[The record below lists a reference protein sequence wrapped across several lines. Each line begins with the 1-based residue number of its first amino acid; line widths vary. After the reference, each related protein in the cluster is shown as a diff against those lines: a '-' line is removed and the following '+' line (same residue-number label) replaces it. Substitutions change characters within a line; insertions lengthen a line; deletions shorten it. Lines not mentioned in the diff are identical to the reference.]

1 MNGKGNI
8 QATEL
13 YKRVEDALIYPCPYS
28 DNFRADEWRAELYT
42 DIERVYNTLN
52 PFKDNDNL
60 ISEALRFYGKYGRRY
75 KLGPDYWKRIQE
87 YAKYNRLKDALNT
100 KKPVINICTY
110 KASSIVKQWQLIW
123 YDSPHSRHTHT
134 EKHFILP
141 KLSNPNLER
150 KYPEKPLKEL
160 HYIGPYL
167 ITEWPGVGNK
177 RKYTDQTPG
186 YSTVIDS
193 LLCAIEGKLGEM
205 RFNTPIPQYTRSK
218 NVNGIADKA
227 RPFYLWLRENAAF
240 KDAGTTKD
248 FVIDLIGLPEELK
261 ERERFLNRIS
271 APRTTNQ

>member
-8 QATEL
+8 QDEL

-28 DNFRADEWRAELYT
+28 DIFRADEWRAELYT
-42 DIERVYNTLN
+42 DIERVYNTLK

-60 ISEALRFYGKYGRRY
+60 ISEALRFYGKYGRHY
-75 KLGPDYWKRIQE
+75 KLGPDYWKRVQE
-87 YAKYNRLKDALNT
+87 YAKYNRLKDALN
-100 KKPVINICTY
+100 KKPIIKICSYSTS
-110 KASSIVKQWQLIW
+110 AIVKQWQLIW

-134 EKHFILP
+134 EKHCILP
-141 KLSNPNLER
+141 KLSNPDFER
-150 KYPEKPLKEL
+150 KYPEKTLKEL

-186 YSTVIDS
+186 YRTVINS
-193 LLCAIEGKLGEM
+193 LYCAIEGKLGAISFDTPM
-205 RFNTPIPQYTRSK
+205 PQNTRNK
-218 NVNGIADKA
+218 NLIAIADKLN
-227 RPFYLWLRENAAF
+227 PLYLWLRENAAF

-271 APRTTNQ
+271 APRTTNR